1 MSRSYWERDS
11 AKEVLDVSVFRGY
24 HSCVAAEVDIATL
37 LATCTMV
44 LFSYIY
50 LTIAIAINFTTW
62 VWLLCCRTFC
72 PRLLALLLSIPEE
85 TRA

>member
-1 MSRSYWERDS
+1 
-11 AKEVLDVSVFRGY
+11 VSVFRGY
-24 HSCVAAEVDIATL
+24 HSCMAAKVDIPTL

-50 LTIAIAINFTTW
+50 LLIAIANNFTIW
-62 VWLLCCRTFC
+62 IWLLCCRTFC
-72 PRLLALLLSIPEE
+72 PRLLALLPSGLEE

>member
-24 HSCVAAEVDIATL
+24 HSCVAAEVDISTL
-37 LATCTMV
+37 LAACTTV

-62 VWLLCCRTFC
+62 IWPLCCRTFC
-72 PRLLALLLSIPEE
+72 PRLIALLPSSLEE